1 MRQWRTLCGF
11 ALLSSILRRVADIL
25 IEVTLTNLPVLA
37 GWEQMTMGIKGI
49 LIDLGDTLMFIDEKK
64 NQKYV
69 KGLLSIL
76 NKHGSTCSVDDL
88 AMHLSNLYYSSSK
101 GEFKNHNEYWKF
113 LLTSLK
119 LPFGPQLVNELEK
132 FWNQNHQTLFK
143 LYDRVVPVLV
153 SLQQKYKLVLVSNCS
168 LGMLEVISA
177 LGIDAFFEAI
187 ILSYQ
192 FGVRKPDKRIYIEAL
207 QRARLQT
214 HECIFV
220 ADEISDLE
228 GARMVGLRTLLVRQG
243 SHTTHEATDPDFKPD
258 FECNSISEITTIL

>member
-1 MRQWRTLCGF
+1 
-11 ALLSSILRRVADIL
+11 
-25 IEVTLTNLPVLA
+25 
-37 GWEQMTMGIKGI
+37 MTMVVKGI

-64 NQKYV
+64 NRKYME
-69 KGLLSIL
+69 GLLSIL
-76 NKHGSTCSVDDL
+76 NKYGSTCSVDDL
-88 AMHLSNLYYSSSK
+88 AVHLGNLYYGSSK
-101 GEFKNHNEYWKF
+101 GEFKNYDEYWKS
-113 LLTSLK
+113 LLTDLK
-119 LPFGPQLVNELEK
+119 LPCDLHLVKELEK
-132 FWNQNHQTLFK
+132 FWVKNYPTLFK

-153 SLQQKYKLVLVSNCS
+153 GLQRKYKLVLVSNCS
-168 LGMLEVISA
+168 LGMLEVVGA

-192 FGVRKPDKRIYIEAL
+192 VGVRKPDKRIYFEAL
-207 QRARLQT
+207 QKATLQA